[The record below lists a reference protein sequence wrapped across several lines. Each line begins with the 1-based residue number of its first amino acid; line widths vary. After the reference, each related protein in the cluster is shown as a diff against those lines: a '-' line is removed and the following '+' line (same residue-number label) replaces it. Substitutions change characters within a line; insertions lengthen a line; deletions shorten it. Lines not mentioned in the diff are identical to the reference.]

1 MSDVLKITSEKR
13 KVTLALLV
21 VLMLMITLTAC
32 QAVLPPQEM
41 AGTVSRVDSILRD
54 FDRYHEAIFT
64 DAEPIV
70 VEEMADRVMGIFR
83 NAFVTDWLEAMQAEH
98 VRSGGWGVG
107 ADYLITLIG
116 SRVAAARNADDDR
129 YEAALAEADSLNLNE
144 TQAEIL
150 QRIHASIGYFENQ

>member
-1 MSDVLKITSEKR
+1 MI
-13 KVTLALLV
+13 LALLA
-21 VLMLMITLTAC
+21 VLLLTPTLTAC

-41 AGTVSRVDSILRD
+41 AGTVLRVDSILRD

-64 DAEPIV
+64 DAACVV

-83 NAFVTDWLEAMQAEH
+83 NAFATDWLEAMQTEH
-98 VRSGGWGVG
+98 VRSGGRGVG
-107 ADYLITLIG
+107 ADYLIALIG
-116 SRVAAARNADDDR
+116 SRVAAARNAGDDR

-150 QRIHASIGYFENQ
+150 QRIYASIEYFERP